1 VEEGARSGAHEP
13 PRYSRADVE
22 RRRRLLRRAVPAAL
36 LVAGAALAAGLLLG
50 AGPGRAERRTAQRYV
65 TAWARGD
72 YPAMYRLLDDASR
85 RRVTLTAFE
94 DAVRAAAATATLR
107 SVAIGPAR
115 DRRGGALPVAT
126 TIRTR
131 AFGTLHASFDVPLHG
146 SGGGARVAFGQQAL
160 FPGLRPGT
168 ALTRVTTLPPRATLL
183 ARDGTVLASGASRSS
198 PVAEVASQIA
208 GSLGPI
214 PPAQRPALRALGYP
228 DGAQVGVSGLE
239 RVFETRLAGTPG
251 GTLFAGGRVLAHTS
265 PRPAPA
271 VRTTL
276 DVGLERAAIAGL
288 AGRYGGIVAM
298 DPRSGELLA
307 LAGVAFSALQ
317 PPGSTFKIV
326 TLTGVLESH
335 VAKPSDAFPVEDHAL
350 VGGVPLQN
358 ANGELCGGTLVQA
371 FANSCNSVFAPLGA
385 KLGGAKLVDV
395 AQRFGFNE
403 PPAIPGAGESTIPSA
418 ATIGDDLAVGSSAI
432 GQGMVQATALQMTD
446 VAAAIAMGGRRPEPT
461 LTLGAAPRFV
471 RVTRPAVAREVGRM
485 MRAVV
490 QYGTGTSA
498 AIPGAQVAGK
508 TGTAELRNTVP
519 PPDQQDGQTDQPD
532 QQTQDQGPG
541 TSAWFVAFAPA
552 PRPRIA
558 VGALFPDQGA
568 GGDVAAPAARVV
580 LAAALQHGGR

>member
-1 VEEGARSGAHEP
+1 M
-13 PRYSRADVE
+13 
-22 RRRRLLRRAVPAAL
+22 LAV
-36 LVAGAALAAGLLLG
+36 AALAGGLLLG
-50 AGPGRAERRTAQRYV
+50 AGPGRAERRTAERYV

-72 YPAMYRLLDDASR
+72 YPAMYALLDDAAR
-85 RRVTLTAFE
+85 RRVSLTAFE
-94 DAVRAAAATATLR
+94 DAARAAAATATVR
-107 SVAIGPAR
+107 SVAVGAAH
-115 DRRGGALPVAT
+115 DRLGDAVPVAVT
-126 TIRTR
+126 VRTR
-131 AFGTLHASFDVPLHG
+131 AFGTLRTSFAVPLHG

-160 FPGLRPGT
+160 FPGLRPGE
-168 ALTRVTTLPPRATLL
+168 ALTRTTTLPSRAALL
-183 ARDGTVLASGASRSS
+183 ARDGTVLASGPDRASQV
-198 PVAEVASQIA
+198 PEVASQIA

-214 PPAQRPALRALGYP
+214 PPAQLATLRALGYP
-228 DGAQVGVSGLE
+228 DGARVGLSGLE
-239 RVFETRLAGTPG
+239 RVFEPQLAGVPG
-251 GTLFAGGRVLAHTS
+251 GTLLAGGRVLAHTS

-276 DVGLERAAIAGL
+276 DVGLERAAIAAL

-298 DPRSGELLA
+298 DPRNGQLLA

-335 VAKPSDAFPVEDHAL
+335 VAKPSDAFPVTDHAL

-385 KLGGAKLVDV
+385 KLGGRRLVDV
-395 AQRFGFNE
+395 AQRYGFNE
-403 PPAIPGAGESTIPSA
+403 PPAIPGEAQSTIPSA

-432 GQGMVQATALQMTD
+432 GQGTVQATALQMTV
-446 VAAAIAMGGRRPEPT
+446 VAATIAMRGRRPEPT
-461 LTLGAAPRFV
+461 LALGAGPRFV

-508 TGTAELRNTVP
+508 TGTAELRDTVP
-519 PPDQQDGQTDQPD
+519 PPDRQGDQSDHTD

-541 TSAWFVAFAPA
+541 TTAWFVAFAPA

-580 LAAALQHGGR
+580 LAAALQRGGG

>member
-1 VEEGARSGAHEP
+1 VEAGARSGAHGS

-36 LVAGAALAAGLLLG
+36 LIAGAALAAGLLLG
-50 AGPGRAERRTAQRYV
+50 AGPGRAERRTAERYAS
-65 TAWARGD
+65 AWAHGD

-94 DAVRAAAATATLR
+94 DAERAATATATVR
-107 SVAIGPAR
+107 AATVGAAR
-115 DRRGGALPVAT
+115 DRSGGAVPVAV

-131 AFGTLHASFDVPLHG
+131 AFGTLRASWDVPLRG
-146 SGGGARVAFGQQAL
+146 SGAGARVAWSQPAL
-160 FPGLRPGT
+160 FPGLRPGE
-168 ALTRVTTLPPRATLL
+168 ALTRTTALPPRAALL
-183 ARDGTVLASGASRSS
+183 ARDGTVLASGPDRSS
-198 PVAEVASQIA
+198 PVAGVASEIA
-208 GSLGPI
+208 GSLAT
-214 PPAQRPALRALGYP
+214 PPAAEQPLLRALGYP
-228 DGAQVGVSGLE
+228 DGARVGTSGLE

-251 GTLFAGGRVLAHTS
+251 GTLLAGGRVLARTR

-271 VRTTL
+271 VRTTIDL
-276 DVGLERAAIAGL
+276 GLERAAISAL
-288 AGRYGGIVAM
+288 AGRYGGIAAI
-298 DPRSGELLA
+298 DPRSGQVLA

-335 VAKPSDAFPVEDHAL
+335 VAKPGDVFPVTDHAL

-385 KLGGAKLVDV
+385 KLGGARLVDV
-395 AQRFGFNE
+395 AQRYGFNE
-403 PPAIPGAGESTIPSA
+403 PPTIPGEAPSTIPSA

-432 GQGMVQATALQMTD
+432 GQGLVQATALQMT
-446 VAAAIAMGGRRPEPT
+446 AIAATIAMRGRRPEPT
-461 LTLGAAPRFV
+461 LALGERPRFV
-471 RVTRPAVAREVGRM
+471 RVTRPSVAREVGRM

-498 AIPGAQVAGK
+498 AIAGAQVAGK
-508 TGTAELRNTVP
+508 TGTAELRDTVP
-519 PPDQQDGQTDQPD
+519 PPDQQGDQTDQTD
-532 QQTQDQGPG
+532 QQTRDRGPG
-541 TSAWFVAFAPA
+541 TTAWFVAYAPA

-580 LAAALQHGGR
+580 LAAALQRPGG